1 MVASYGAGSDYAGD
15 HSVKVHHNRIWVRGT
30 GNAMGGYD
38 DTVNRLYSETTNE
51 WHHNEYHVQS
61 LSDVVPGGRNWF
73 WATRVPYTWAE
84 WQATG
89 KDVGSTRTLI

>member
-1 MVASYGAGSDYAGD
+1 
-15 HSVKVHHNRIWVRGT
+15 
-30 GNAMGGYD
+30 MGGYD

-51 WHHNEYHVQS
+51 WHDNEYHVQS
-61 LSDVVPGGRNWF
+61 LSASNWYWANPGTV
-73 WATRVPYTWAE
+73 TRRPFTWAE